1 MIEVAF
7 GTLWGGHVVVGA
19 ILLLSSWTS
28 PTLLSMLNLILQ
40 PVWCFVNKGRK
51 LKKKKRY
58 LAAWPLSLLATNLR
72 VKEEKKTEF
81 HDWMSQNQNHGQS
94 TYHSWPTKTS
104 LDLVNFQ
111 NLGLKAVY

>member
-51 LKKKKRY
+51 LKKKKKIPGG
-58 LAAWPLSLLATNLR
+58 LAPVVVSY
-72 VKEEKKTEF
+72 E
-81 HDWMSQNQNHGQS
+81 SQGERRRRKNPI
-94 TYHSWPTKTS
+94 SW
-104 LDLVNFQ
+104 LDVSKSEPRTIHLP
-111 NLGLKAVY
+111 